1 MKTASLAAAILA
13 GITLSTTPLFASE
26 SATLGQAGNA
36 AQVERTVRI
45 NTLDIRFNKKSLQV
59 HAGETVRFIVS
70 NTGKLK
76 HEFVIGNAKEQAAHA
91 LEMQQMGD
99 MDMPDEPNAIMLKP
113 GQTKTLIWTFGS
125 EQELE
130 YACHTPGHYAA
141 GMIGKISVAEKK
153 K

>member
-1 MKTASLAAAILA
+1 MKATSLAAAILA
-13 GITLSTTPLFASE
+13 GITLSGTPVFANE
-26 SATLGQAGNA
+26 AATLGHAGNA

-45 NTLDIRFNKKSLQV
+45 TTLDTRFDKKLLQV
-59 HAGETVRFIVS
+59 RAGETVLFVVS

-76 HEFVIGNAKEQAAHA
+76 HEFVIGNAREQAAHE

-125 EQELE
+125 ERELE

-141 GMIGKISVAEKK
+141 GMIGKISVTGKTK
-153 K
+153 